1 MHIESLLRATLSPLQ
16 TILSQLSQDEYSA
29 PLKVLNNSSIGQHTR
44 HIIEFFQVLI
54 SDYPTGIINYDKR
67 KRNQLLETS
76 CYVANHELTVILD
89 TIAMAD
95 KEIVLVGVYS
105 HEIPFELPVKST
117 YNREVVYNLEHAVHH
132 MAMIKIGIQQST
144 SLKLPA
150 DFGVASATVQHRKTV
165 L

>member
-16 TILSQLSQDEYSA
+16 TILSQLSQEEYSR
-29 PLKVLNNSSIGQHTR
+29 PLRILNNASIGQHTR

-54 SDYPTGIINYDKR
+54 NDYHTGVINYDKR

-76 CYVANHELTVILD
+76 CYVANHELSVILD
-89 TIAMAD
+89 TISMAD

-105 HEIPFELPVKST
+105 HDIPFELPVKST

-132 MAMIKIGIQQST
+132 MAKSKIAIQQST
-144 SLKLPA
+144 NLNEP
-150 DFGVASATVQHRKTV
+150 
-165 L
+165 